1 MLWQVSVGIRQ
12 RNVFAHASFPPLQR
26 QIVRN
31 QRPLTSLQSSI
42 NVADRNNLPQGNHR
56 IPFNRCEGR
65 PQDICS

>member
-12 RNVFAHASFPPLQR
+12 RNVFAHASFPLQR
-26 QIVRN
+26 QIVRK
-31 QRPLTSLQSSI
+31 QRPLTSLHPSI

-56 IPFNRCEGR
+56 IPFNRCDET